1 MMNKI
6 QAIIKASV
14 LNSNSKYQAM
24 SEAELER
31 ETAALAR
38 MTVREME
45 VLQGMG
51 ADQHEAQTEA
61 IKTILKHQA

>member
-1 MMNKI
+1 MNKI
-6 QAIIKASV
+6 QAIIKSSL
-14 LNSNSKYQAM
+14 LNSNPKYQAM
-24 SEAELER
+24 ELPELDR

-45 VLQGMG
+45 VLQAMG

>member
-14 LNSNSKYQAM
+14 LNSKPKYQAM
-24 SEAELER
+24 SE
-31 ETAALAR
+31 TAALAK

-51 ADQHEAQTEA
+51 VDQHEAQTEA
-61 IKTILKHQA
+61 LKTILKHQA

>member
-1 MMNKI
+1 MNKI

-24 SEAELER
+24 SEAELNKQ
-31 ETAALAR
+31 TAALAK
-38 MTVREME
+38 MTMREME

-51 ADQHEAQTEA
+51 ADQNEAQTEA

>member
-1 MMNKI
+1 MNKI

-24 SEAELER
+24 SEAELNKQ
-31 ETAALAR
+31 TAALAK
-38 MTVREME
+38 MTMREME

-51 ADQHEAQTEA
+51 ADQTEAQTEA

>member
-1 MMNKI
+1 MNKI

-24 SEAELER
+24 SEAELNKQ
-31 ETAALAR
+31 TAALAI
-38 MTVREME
+38 MTMREME

-51 ADQHEAQTEA
+51 ADQTEAQTEA

>member
-24 SEAELER
+24 SVAELER
-31 ETAALAR
+31 ETAVLAR
-38 MTVREME
+38 MTVQEME
-45 VLQGMG
+45 VLRGMG
-51 ADQHEAQTEA
+51 ADQHEA

>member
-1 MMNKI
+1 MNKI

>member
-14 LNSNSKYQAM
+14 LNSKPKYQAM
-24 SEAELER
+24 SETKLES
-31 ETAALAR
+31 ETAALAK

-61 IKTILKHQA
+61 LKTILKHQA

>member
-14 LNSNSKYQAM
+14 LNSKPKYQAM
-24 SEAELER
+24 SETELES
-31 ETAALAR
+31 ETAALAK

-51 ADQHEAQTEA
+51 VDQHEAQTEA
-61 IKTILKHQA
+61 LKTILKHQA

>member
-31 ETAALAR
+31 ETTALAK

-45 VLQGMG
+45 VLQAGG
-51 ADQHEAQTEA
+51 VDRHEAQSEA

>member
-1 MMNKI
+1 MNKI

-38 MTVREME
+38 MTVREIE
-45 VLQGMG
+45 VLRGMG